1 MGAETLKRLATKTL
15 VPNGEGFGGIVSL
28 QPCDVAF
35 GLAGLGRGQAALLR
49 AMYAGD
55 HGQHNMAYLYG
66 WAIRLAEQIT
76 TAETIARVLAYRA
89 VDEMVYRH
97 TQLCPK
103 CNGTG
108 RIQPNQH
115 NPNGDC
121 NACGTSGRRVLTDD
135 DMAETLGLTTAEWR
149 QAAQTFRRISAEI
162 QCQHDEA
169 VRHFNGRMAR
179 D

>member
-28 QPCDVAF
+28 QPCDVAY
-35 GLAGLGRGQAALLR
+35 GLSGLPSGPAALLR

-55 HGQHNMAYLYG
+55 HGQHNMAYLYK
-66 WAIRLAEQIT
+66 WAITEAEHLTGHAMARRLAI
-76 TAETIARVLAYRA
+76 RA
-89 VDEMVYRH
+89 IDELVHRH
-97 TQLCPK
+97 TLLCQK

-121 NACGTSGRRVLTDD
+121 PRCGTSGRRVPTDA
-135 DMAETLGLTTAEWR
+135 DMADELGVTVKQWR
-149 QAAQTFRRISAEI
+149 EAMQTFARISSEL
-162 QCQHDEA
+162 QCVHDES
-169 VRHFNGRMAR
+169 VRHFNGRLAN